1 MADPD
6 QPNPTVEPTQPATDV
21 VVSGGEAQPA
31 ATEPVPPA
39 PEPVPAVANPVQPQ
53 AADMPAQAEPAGED
67 NQDGESVT
75 WTASEFVAHDKSAG
89 WYVMLILCSIVVAA
103 IIFLLTRDLVSSGVV
118 IIAGLLLAIYGS
130 HKPRQVQFVVDRRG
144 VGVGQRRH
152 GYDEFRSFSVV
163 SEGAFSGLVLMP
175 LKRFALPLTMYYAP
189 ADEDR
194 ILGLLSDQLPLEEH
208 RPDAIDRLLR
218 RIRF

>member
-1 MADPD
+1 MADSD
-6 QPNPTVEPTQPATDV
+6 QPNPTIEPTQPATDV

-31 ATEPVPPA
+31 VTEPVPA
-39 PEPVPAVANPVQPQ
+39 I
-53 AADMPAQAEPAGED
+53 AEPAQPPTADMSAQPAQPTEPSENG
-67 NQDGESVT
+67 QGGESVT
-75 WTASEFVAHDKSAG
+75 WTASEFVAHNKSVG
-89 WYVMLILCSIVVAA
+89 WYAMLILGSVLVAA
-103 IIFLLTRDLVSSGVV
+103 IIFFLTRDLVSGGVV
-118 IIAGLLLAIYGS
+118 IIAGLLLAVYGS
-130 HKPRQVQFVVDRRG
+130 HKPRQVQYVIDRRG

-152 GYDEFRSFSVV
+152 SYDEFRSFSVV

-194 ILGLLSDQLPLEEH
+194 ILGMLSDQLPLEEH
-208 RPDAIDRLLR
+208 RPDAIDTLLR

>member
-1 MADPD
+1 
-6 QPNPTVEPTQPATDV
+6 
-21 VVSGGEAQPA
+21 VSGGETQP

-39 PEPVPAVANPVQPQ
+39 AEPAQPP
-53 AADMPAQAEPAGED
+53 AADMSTQPEPGED
-67 NQDGESVT
+67 GQGGESIT
-75 WTASEFVAHDKSAG
+75 WTASEFVAHDKSVG
-89 WYVMLILCSIVVAA
+89 WYSMLILGSVLVAA
-103 IIFLLTRDLVSSGVV
+103 IIFFFTRDLVSGSVV
-118 IIAGLLLAIYGS
+118 IIAGLLLAVYGS
-130 HKPRQVQFVVDRRG
+130 HKPRQVQYVVDKRG

-208 RPDAIDRLLR
+208 RPDAIDTLLK
-218 RIRF
+218 RIRL